1 MQIDA
6 RPAGMG
12 PLEVVLALEAP
23 GYEARLEAG
32 RLVLANGHGRLYF
45 EGLKAWDACGFLL
58 PVRLVHESG
67 RLIYRVD
74 DAQARYP
81 VTIDPTF
88 VQQAYVKASNTGA
101 GDWFGWSVA
110 LSGDG
115 NTLAVGARLED
126 SSATGV
132 DGDES
137 NNSAFDSGAVYVFV
151 RSGAIWS
158 QQAYIK
164 ASNTEEWDVFGSSVA
179 LSSDGNTLAVGAP
192 WEDSNATGVNGDQSN
207 DSASGSGAVYVF
219 TLTHTLGGTV
229 SGLSGGS
236 VTLLLNGGAQTVTV
250 SANGSYS
257 FPNPVAHDTSYTVT
271 VSAQPV
277 GQTCTVPNASGTATA
292 NVTNINVSCS
302 TNTYTLG
309 GTVSGLSG
317 GSVTLSLNGGAQT
330 VTVSANGSYS
340 FPNPVAHGTA
350 YTVTVSAQPTGQTCT
365 VSNASGT
372 ATSNV
377 TSVNI
382 TCVTLPVPAVGP
394 AGLVLLGLL
403 LAALAGLGLRMS
415 IACPSKR

>member
-1 MQIDA
+1 MDVDAVPVASKLEQRVERWLGVGQREWWLYGPQGAQHWVQIDA

-132 DGDES
+132 NGDES
-137 NNSAFDSGAVYVFV
+137 NDSAFDSGAVYVFV
-151 RSGAIWS
+151 RSGTTWS

-257 FPNPVAHDTSYTVT
+257 F
-271 VSAQPV
+271 
-277 GQTCTVPNASGTATA
+277 
-292 NVTNINVSCS
+292 
-302 TNTYTLG
+302 
-309 GTVSGLSG
+309 
-317 GSVTLSLNGGAQT
+317 
-330 VTVSANGSYS
+330 
-340 FPNPVAHGTA
+340 
-350 YTVTVSAQPTGQTCT
+350 
-365 VSNASGT
+365 
-372 ATSNV
+372 
-377 TSVNI
+377 
-382 TCVTLPVPAVGP
+382 
-394 AGLVLLGLL
+394 
-403 LAALAGLGLRMS
+403 
-415 IACPSKR
+415 